1 MASLFEKSITEIK
14 GIGEKKAELFNKLGL
29 KSVGDLIK
37 FYPRTYLDWSKLTDV
52 DKAENGEI
60 VTIKATIDTQFRETR
75 VKGGKLLIKGTA
87 SDDTGT
93 VRLTFFN
100 NKFISKL
107 LKFGET
113 YIFRGRITGGY
124 GLPEM
129 TSPEFLPEEK
139 LLSVQPIYKLTEGLN
154 QRAVSA
160 AVKEALKMLPEE
172 IRDPIPDEIRKKY
185 KLCHLSYALNSIHFP
200 KSLEEA
206 DIARN
211 RLVFEELMVLRLALH
226 RLRGKVKSENLHKME
241 KDYSAEFESLLPFSL
256 TNAQKRTIAEA
267 VRDMQGAYTMNRLV
281 QGDVGSGKTAVAVS
295 LSYTAIKN
303 GGQVAFM
310 APTEILAN
318 QHYESITKLLTGTG
332 IEAVLLTGSLTPA
345 EKKKAYAK
353 IESGE
358 AKFIVGT
365 HAVISEKVVY
375 NNLSLVITDE
385 QHRFGV
391 NQRSALAGKGKSPH
405 TLVMS
410 ATPIPRTLAI
420 IVYGDLDIS
429 ILDEL
434 PPGRQK
440 IDTFVIDS
448 KKRKRAFNFIKNNID
463 EGRQAYV
470 VCPYIEDSE
479 IESEVMSLEKYMGI
493 LEPEFENYKIGV
505 LHGKMKNQ
513 EKDEV
518 MEKFSRGELDILAAT
533 TVVEVGVDVPN
544 ATIMMIE
551 NAENYGLSQLHQL
564 RGRVGR
570 GKHQSYCILVSDTE
584 NENSQER
591 LKAIAGTTDGFKIAE
606 ADLKM
611 RGPGDFF
618 GERQS
623 GLPQIK
629 TASLMENVNVLHDA
643 QQAADEIIAVDP
655 DLLETKHR
663 MLKAAAISLFRSNGT
678 MLL

>member
-1 MASLFEKSITEIK
+1 MPSLFETGITNIK
-14 GIGEKKAELFNKLGL
+14 GIGEKKAKLFNKLGL
-29 KSVGDLIK
+29 WSVGDLIK
-37 FYPRTYLDWSKLTDV
+37 FYPRNYLDWNKFTSVED
-52 DKAENGEI
+52 AENGEVAI
-60 VTIKATIDTQFRETR
+60 IKATIDTKFVTTR

-93 VRLTFFN
+93 IRLTFFN
-100 NKFISKL
+100 NKYIPNL
-107 LKFGET
+107 LKYGET
-113 YIFRGRITGGY
+113 YVFRGRIQGGY

-129 TSPEFLPEEK
+129 TSPEFISEEK
-139 LLSVQPIYKLTEGLN
+139 LLSVQPVYKLTEGLT
-154 QRAVSA
+154 QRAVIT
-160 AVKEALKMLPEE
+160 AVAEALKMLPEE
-172 IRDPIPDEIRKKY
+172 IKDPIPDEIRKKY
-185 KLCHLSYALNSIHFP
+185 KLCHLSYALNNIHFP
-200 KSLEEA
+200 KSMEEA
-206 DIARN
+206 DIAKN
-211 RLVFEELMVLRLALH
+211 RLVFEELMVLRLGLYK
-226 RLRGKVKSENLHKME
+226 LRNQVKSSNLHKIT
-241 KDYSAEFESLLPFSL
+241 KDYSEEFASLLPFSL
-256 TNAQKRTIAEA
+256 TNAQKKTISEA
-267 VRDMQGAYTMNRLV
+267 VGDMMGNFTMNRLV

-295 LSYTAIKN
+295 LSYTVIKN

-318 QHYESITKLLTGTG
+318 QHYESINNLLKGTG
-332 IEAVLLTGSLTPA
+332 IEVVLLTGALTQA
-345 EKKKAYAK
+345 EKKKVYAK

-365 HAVISEKVVY
+365 HAVISERVVY

-391 NQRSALAGKGKSPH
+391 NQRSALAEKGNSPH

-420 IVYGDLDIS
+420 IIYGDLDIS
-429 ILDEL
+429 ILNEL

-440 IDTFVIDS
+440 IETYVIDS
-448 KKRKRAFNFIKNNID
+448 NKRKRAFSFIKKHIN
-463 EGRQAYV
+463 EGRQAYI
-470 VCPYIEDSE
+470 VCPYIEESESDSE
-479 IESEVMSLEKYMGI
+479 IMSLEKYMEI
-493 LEPEFENYKIGV
+493 LEPEFMGYRIGV
-505 LHGKMKNQ
+505 LHGKMKNS

-518 MEKFSRGELDILAAT
+518 MERFSKGELDILAAT

-544 ATIMMIE
+544 STIMMIE

-570 GKHQSYCILVSDTE
+570 GKYQSYCILVSDSE
-584 NENSQER
+584 NDTSKDR
-591 LKAIAGTTDGFKIAE
+591 LKAIAGTSDGFKIAE
-606 ADLKM
+606 YDLKM

-629 TASLMENVNVLHDA
+629 TASLMENVNILHDA
-643 QQAADEIIAVDP
+643 QEAADEIIAKDP
-655 DLLETKHR
+655 DLIDPKHR
-663 MLKAAAISLFRSNGT
+663 MLKTATKALFKSGGI